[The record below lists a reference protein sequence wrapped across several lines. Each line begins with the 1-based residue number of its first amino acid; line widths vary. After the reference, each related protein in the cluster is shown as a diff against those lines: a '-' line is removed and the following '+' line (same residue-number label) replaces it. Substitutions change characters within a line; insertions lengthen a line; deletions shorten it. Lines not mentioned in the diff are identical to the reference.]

1 MIEGMKKIGVIGS
14 ASVGQTLA
22 EGFKTHGYEVRI
34 ASRTPAKLSEFS
46 TSSGIPSGTFAD
58 VAAWAEAAV
67 LAVSG
72 KVAEAA
78 LRDAGEANLRGKVVI
93 DATNPIADAPPV
105 DGVLEYFTG
114 PNDSLMERLQKAFPA
129 AKFVKAF
136 NSVGNTRMVNPS
148 FSGGRPT
155 MFYCGNDADAKAFVA
170 KVLDQ
175 FGWESADMGSAIAA
189 RAIEPL
195 AQLWCIPGF
204 RQNSWTHAFKVFWR

>member
-1 MIEGMKKIGVIGS
+1 
-14 ASVGQTLA
+14 VGQTLA
-22 EGFKTHGYEVRI
+22 GGFKKHGYDVKI
-34 ASRTPAKLSEFS
+34 GSRTPAKLNDFS
-46 TSSGIPSGTFAD
+46 TSSGIPNGSIAD
-58 VAAWAEAAV
+58 VAAWADAIL

-72 KVAEAA
+72 KVAEEAVRA
-78 LRDAGEANLRGKVVI
+78 AGEANLRGKVVI

-105 DGVLEYFTG
+105 DGVIQYFSG
-114 PNDSLMERLQKAFPA
+114 PNESLLERLQKAFPK

-136 NSVGNTRMVNPS
+136 SCVGAARMVNPS
-148 FSGGRPT
+148 FAEGKPT

-175 FGWESADMGSAIAA
+175 FGWESADMGSAAAA

-204 RQNSWTHAFKVFWR
+204 RQNSWTHALGMVWK